1 MSSQRVSD
9 SSSSQGGQRRR
20 GRGRGRGRRGGNGSR
35 DPRGAWASELP
46 EDDFRHEDMIDN
58 DVDEG
63 NRMYVSE
70 IKAKA
75 MPELAELAD
84 SLDVENASGLRKQ
97 DLIFQIL
104 KAQTANQGKIYA
116 EGVLET
122 LPDGF
127 GFLRAPDQNYLAG
140 PDDVY
145 VSPSQIRRFSLR
157 TGDSVKGQIRPP
169 KEGERYFPLL
179 KVN

>member
-1 MSSQRVSD
+1 
-9 SSSSQGGQRRR
+9 
-20 GRGRGRGRRGGNGSR
+20 
-35 DPRGAWASELP
+35 
-46 EDDFRHEDMIDN
+46 MIDD

-84 SLDVENASGLRKQ
+84 SLEVENASGLRKQ

-157 TGDSVKGQIRPP
+157 TGDGVRVQIRPQ
-169 KEGERYFPLL
+169 KEG
-179 KVN
+179 